1 MYLITIYRGDLFATI
16 YNIVYMFQYSLQYKR
31 KGKVI
36 IMFAYPPAPPAIN
49 SFGGEVSNVEE
60 VRRARVDP
68 CGSLTFFISKKENRV
83 YVKYIDLSGLPVIEV
98 YEKAKGQEESLNE
111 RLKAL
116 EEKVDTLI
124 AKGKGD

>member
-1 MYLITIYRGDLFATI
+1 M
-16 YNIVYMFQYSLQYKR
+16 K

-36 IMFAYPPAPPAIN
+36 IMFAYPPTPPAIN
-49 SFGGEVSNVEE
+49 SFGGEVNDVEE

-98 YEKAKGQEESLNE
+98 YDKAKGQEESLNE
-111 RLKAL
+111 RLKTL

>member
-1 MYLITIYRGDLFATI
+1 
-16 YNIVYMFQYSLQYKR
+16 MFD
-31 KGKVI
+31 
-36 IMFAYPPAPPAIN
+36 YPPAPPAIN
-49 SFGGEVSNVEE
+49 SFGGEVNNVEE

-111 RLKAL
+111 RLKTL

-124 AKGKGD
+124 AKSKGD

>member
-1 MYLITIYRGDLFATI
+1 
-16 YNIVYMFQYSLQYKR
+16 
-31 KGKVI
+31 
-36 IMFAYPPAPPAIN
+36 MFAYSPTPPAIN
-49 SFGGEVSNVEE
+49 SFGGEVNDVEE

-111 RLKAL
+111 RLKTL

>member
-1 MYLITIYRGDLFATI
+1 
-16 YNIVYMFQYSLQYKR
+16 
-31 KGKVI
+31 
-36 IMFAYPPAPPAIN
+36 MFAYPPAPPSIN
-49 SFGGEVSNVEE
+49 SFGGEVSNVDE

-68 CGSLTFFISKKENRV
+68 CGSLTFFLSKKKENKV

-116 EEKVDTLI
+116 EEKVDKLI
-124 AKGKGD
+124 NKGE

>member
-1 MYLITIYRGDLFATI
+1 
-16 YNIVYMFQYSLQYKR
+16 
-31 KGKVI
+31 
-36 IMFAYPPAPPAIN
+36 MFAYPATPPSID
-49 SFGGEVSNVEE
+49 SFGGEVNDVEE

-111 RLKAL
+111 RLKTL

-124 AKGKGD
+124 AKSKGD

>member
-1 MYLITIYRGDLFATI
+1 M
-16 YNIVYMFQYSLQYKR
+16 
-31 KGKVI
+31 I
-36 IMFAYPPAPPAIN
+36 IMFDYPPAPPAIN
-49 SFGGEVSNVEE
+49 SFGGEVNSVEE

-111 RLKAL
+111 RLKTL

>member
-1 MYLITIYRGDLFATI
+1 
-16 YNIVYMFQYSLQYKR
+16 
-31 KGKVI
+31 
-36 IMFAYPPAPPAIN
+36 MFAYPPTPSAIN
-49 SFGGEVSNVEE
+49 SFGGEVNDVEE

-111 RLKAL
+111 RLKTL
-116 EEKVDTLI
+116 EEKVATLI

>member
-1 MYLITIYRGDLFATI
+1 
-16 YNIVYMFQYSLQYKR
+16 
-31 KGKVI
+31 
-36 IMFAYPPAPPAIN
+36 MFAYPATPPAIN
-49 SFGGEVSNVEE
+49 SFGGEVNDVDE

-68 CGSLTFFISKKENRV
+68 CGSLTFFISKKENRA

-111 RLKAL
+111 RLKTL

-124 AKGKGD
+124 AKSKGD